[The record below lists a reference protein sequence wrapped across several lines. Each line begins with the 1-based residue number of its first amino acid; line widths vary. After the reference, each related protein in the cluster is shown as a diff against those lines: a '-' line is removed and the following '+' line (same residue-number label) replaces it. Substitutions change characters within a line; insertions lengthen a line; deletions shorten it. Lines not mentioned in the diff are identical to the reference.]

1 MPSRTSLDAHS
12 GTEDQVLHFVAFGVA
27 TWALRIWNEGISVVI
42 AYLLSAYSYYWHQA
56 DAQAQLAF
64 DSLLSWTR
72 ALDMDWYPTDCFK
85 DFCRA
90 LLQAFRMQTMI
101 TSGPASRFLNFAPAF
116 ARNNSDCCD
125 ANCVIFVDTTHIH
138 ATCAA

>member
-1 MPSRTSLDAHS
+1 MLPQRILTGVRWRFSTQASQGNLGRPHLSHLTNMPSRTSLDAHS

-42 AYLLSAYSYYWHQA
+42 ADLLSAYSYYWHQA

-64 DSLLSWTR
+64 GSPLSWTR
-72 ALDMDWYPTDCFK
+72 ALDMDRDFADRFK
-85 DFCRA
+85 DFGRA

-101 TSGPASRFLNFAPAF
+101 AS
-116 ARNNSDCCD
+116 S
-125 ANCVIFVDTTHIH
+125 
-138 ATCAA
+138 